1 MRIRI
6 QKLVFVCRITSLI
19 SHGFT
24 YLQVLPF
31 PQQEPD
37 LREAACAD
45 PRTEFWLRYRTAQS
59 RYIKFI

>member
-1 MRIRI
+1 M
-6 QKLVFVCRITSLI
+6 QNTLVLFCRITSLMA
-19 SHGFT
+19 HGFT

-37 LREAACAD
+37 LREAGSTD

-59 RYIKFI
+59 RYMKIILY